1 MLRMGDV
8 FCQAVRGENPVD
20 KMYEDGLVMAF
31 LDKYP
36 KGEGHALVIPK
47 KHAENIYDIEEE
59 TLAQCHRI
67 AKRVAIAMKKIL
79 KMDGVLI
86 MQANE
91 AAGLQHVFHFHVHII
106 PKYANNRTNGKSS
119 RELLEKIIEKLR

>member
-1 MLRMGDV
+1 MDDV

-20 KMYEDGLVMAF
+20 KIYEDGLVMAF

-36 KGEGHALVIPK
+36 KSEGHTLVIPK

-67 AKRVAIAMKKIL
+67 AKRIAIAMKKAL
-79 KMDGVLI
+79 KVDGILI

-91 AAGLQHVFHFHVHII
+91 KAGLQHVFHLHVHVI
-106 PKYANNRTNGKSS
+106 PKYLNNKKTNKTPDYIVNVIKMSS
-119 RELLEKIIEKLR
+119 NEHY

>member
-1 MLRMGDV
+1 MNDDV

-20 KMYEDGLVMAF
+20 KIYEDDLVMAF

-36 KGEGHALVIPK
+36 KSEGHALIIPK

-67 AKRVAIAMKKIL
+67 AKRIAIAMKKAL
-79 KMDGVLI
+79 KADGILI

-91 AAGLQHVFHFHVHII
+91 TAGLQHVFHLHVHVI
-106 PKYANNRTNGKSS
+106 PKYIKYKSIDDS
-119 RELLEKIIEKLR
+119 MKIIAEKIKFELKK